1 MTCGAAQK
9 TTLYARKLQRP
20 KKTTTKRN
28 KNTIRI
34 FLGRPVQT
42 TKKKC
47 FIGIDKLLFY
57 LILK

>member
-42 TKKKC
+42 TKKNASLELINC
-47 FIGIDKLLFY
+47 FFT
-57 LILK
+57 